1 MKGHAMRLIGIMALL
16 GLVGGCASYRVAVSD
31 FNSVREFAMKNS
43 SGMKV
48 RLTNYGAIV
57 TAIEVPDRNGKLA
70 DVALGYN
77 SLEGYVNAVDRPYF
91 GAIVGRYGN
100 RIAKG
105 NFSLNGKEYTLAK
118 NNGENHLHGGMM
130 GFDKVIWNAKVT
142 GPNTVEFSYLSKDG
156 EEGYPG
162 NLSVKVTYTLTDKN
176 ELRIDYLATTDK
188 ATPVNLTNHS
198 YFNLSGEGSPTI
210 LDHQLMIAADAYTPV
225 DKGLIP
231 TGELRPVSGTAF
243 DFRTAKPIGRD
254 IGMKDQQLEYGL
266 GYDHNWVLSKKTNGM
281 TLAATLYEPKSGRFM
296 EVFTE
301 EPGVQFYCGNFLDG
315 RLTGKSGKPYAYRSG
330 LCLETQHYPDSPN
343 QSGFPSTI
351 LNPGKEY
358 KTVTLY
364 KFSAR

>member
-1 MKGHAMRLIGIMALL
+1 MRNKL
-16 GLVGGCASYRVAVSD
+16 GGVMGCILACGVISGCLSSQVKVSD
-31 FNSVREFAMKNS
+31 FNSVREFSLENP

-77 SLEGYVNAVDRPYF
+77 SLEGYVNAADRPYF

-100 RIAKG
+100 RIANGK
-105 NFSLNGKEYTLAK
+105 FTLNGQEYKLAK
-118 NNGENHLHGGMM
+118 NNGENHLHGGLM
-130 GFDKVIWNAKVT
+130 GFDKVIWIARVT
-142 GPNTVEFSYLSKDG
+142 GPNTVEFSHLSKDG

-162 NLSVKVTYTLTDKN
+162 NLSVKVTYTLTDKS
-176 ELRIDYLATTDK
+176 ELRIDYQATTDK

-210 LDHQLMIAADAYTPV
+210 LDHHLMIAADAYTPV

-243 DFRTAKPIGRD
+243 DFRIAKPIGRD

-266 GYDHNWVLSKKTNGM
+266 GYDHNWVLNKTQKGM
-281 TLAATLYEPKSGRFM
+281 TLAASLYEPRSGRFM

-315 RLTGKSGKPYAYRSG
+315 RLTGKSGKSYAYRSG

-343 QSGFPSTI
+343 QSEFSSTI

-358 KTVTLY
+358 KTATIYRFGV
-364 KFSAR
+364 K